1 MIMNTNGTNPGMNVE
16 DYEDMAVQKSNVA
29 KRVAAGAAIFAGGA
43 AVAGGAAYAATHDDV
58 TDEELSTED
67 LVEGADG
74 PEEYKPQVE
83 ETQTTEKVVVH
94 ETVKPVVPDP
104 EEPEMTWDHTT
115 NTYVDGEKVMSVE
128 EGTYQGHKFAL
139 YDYDGDD
146 HADVFALD
154 VNSNGQF
161 EDNEIVLLS
170 PEDHIHMGHETAQ
183 TTNQMYYD
191 YDDPIPDPGPDPLY
205 AHQEEIYNNFE
216 DEKTGESYRG
226 DFAENNPDY
235 NPRAGAEDYERAD
248 VYLAENEKY
257 DEGDNSIDEYE
268 SEDNYLAEADGYDNS
283 DSIEENVDDP
293 DMDLAEVD
301 ESETSDDLM
310 GGEEFI
316 G

>member
-1 MIMNTNGTNPGMNVE
+1 MNTNGTNPGMNVE
-16 DYEDMAVQKSNVA
+16 DYEEMAVQKSNVA
-29 KRVAAGAAIFAGGA
+29 KRVAVGTAIFAGGA
-43 AVAGGAAYAATHDDV
+43 AVAGGAAYAATRDAV
-58 TDEELSTED
+58 TDKELTTED
-67 LVEGADG
+67 LVEGAEG
-74 PEEYKPQVE
+74 TEEYKPLVE

-94 ETVKPVVPDP
+94 ETVNPKVP
-104 EEPEMTWDHTT
+104 EPEQQEPELTWDETT
-115 NTYVDGEKVMSVE
+115 NTYVDGERVMSVE

-139 YDYDGDD
+139 YDVDGDD
-146 HADVFALD
+146 HADIFAID

-161 EDNEIVLLS
+161 EDDEIALLS
-170 PEDHIHMGHETAQ
+170 PEDNIHMGHETAQ

-191 YDDPIPDPGPDPLY
+191 YDDPNPAPGPDPIY
-205 AHQEEIYNNFE
+205 AQNEEIYNNFE

-235 NPRAGAEDYERAD
+235 NPRADAEDYGRAD

-283 DSIEENVDDP
+283 DSIEDNVDDP
-293 DMDLAEVD
+293 DMDLAEMD
-301 ESETSDDLM
+301 ESEGSDDLM